1 MATGVQGK
9 AAVRDPAGPGW
20 RRRGPRAW
28 LSGENVLAVVLF
40 VVIFYVPYLTAGYA
54 VFILPQY
61 MLFGVLALTLCLLWG
76 LGGMV
81 SFGQGAFFSIG
92 GYSLGI
98 MIRDHAGAST
108 PWLGLGAALVVG
120 SLLAAAVGYFLFSA
134 NVRDSY
140 FVLVTLALSTIMQVV
155 ANTESQLTGGFNG
168 MFVKRVTL
176 PLPGGGLSLSGN
188 LSAYYLILGFTAAA
202 YLFFRLLQRSAFG
215 RVLVSIRENEERTR
229 ALGYNTA
236 LYKTVAFAV
245 SGGVASLAGALYA
258 TDAGFIS
265 PDLGGVV
272 FSTGVVTWV
281 AIGGRRYFVGA
292 LVGALGISVL
302 SNQLNAAIP
311 KYWQLILG
319 LLFVLVVTFFRRGVV
334 GTLMELRGLR
344 KVDRG

>member
-1 MATGVQGK
+1 MATDVQGQ
-9 AAVRDPAGPGW
+9 ATTTGAVASGW
-20 RRRGPRAW
+20 RRGPRGW
-28 LSGENVLAVVLF
+28 LSGENVLAVLLF
-40 VVIFYVPYLTAGYA
+40 VALFYVPYLTAGYA

-92 GYSLGI
+92 GYSLGV
-98 MIRDHAGAST
+98 MIRDHPISSA
-108 PWLGLGAALVVG
+108 PWLGLLAALVIG

-140 FVLVTLALSTIMQVV
+140 FVLVTLALSTITQVV
-155 ANTESQLTGGFNG
+155 ANTQSNVTGGFNG
-168 MFVKRVTL
+168 MFVKRVTM
-176 PLPGGGLSLSGN
+176 PLPGGGLSLDGN
-188 LSAYYLILGFTAAA
+188 LSAYYVILVFTAAA
-202 YLFFRLLQRSAFG
+202 YLFFRLLQWSAFG
-215 RVLVSIRENEERTR
+215 RVRVSIRENEDRTR

-236 LYKTVAFAV
+236 LYKTFAFAV
-245 SGGVASLAGALYA
+245 SGGVAALAGALYA

-272 FSTGVVTWV
+272 FSTGVVIWV
-281 AIGGRRYFVGA
+281 AIGGRQYFIGT
-292 LVGALGISVL
+292 LVGAIGISAL

-334 GTLMELRGLR
+334 GTLVELPGLR